1 MKKILVVFLWLIV
14 ATPIL
19 AFDGYDGDH
28 AGQIPLCRNNKTGTI
43 RFAPMKDID
52 TTTGANY
59 EPYCNTQFL
68 RGTTIPMEE
77 MVWINIQGI
86 QGLQGPQGIQ
96 GEKGDTG
103 ATGQQG
109 PIGLTGAQGPQ
120 GLQGIAGLQG
130 PQGEKGDI
138 GATGPIGPQGI
149 AGPSGISGYEIV
161 LAQTEVDDTPHKGLV
176 IECPFAPDPPNPY
189 WKQKKVLSGG
199 AFYQSQPEPYAS
211 YPLPQAGIPKGNSWY
226 IATGV
231 EYIPGQVWAI
241 YGYAICATVQ

>member
-96 GEKGDTG
+96 GDI
-103 ATGQQG
+103 G
-109 PIGLTGAQGPQ
+109 PV
-120 GLQGIAGLQG
+120 
-130 PQGEKGDI
+130 